1 MIGKIV
7 QSLIAFCLLFTF
19 SSTTPTVKAAEV
31 PKPVGHIYVQDF
43 ANILTTEQKEELVN
57 YGMQLDDATS
67 AQLVVMTIDSLEGEA
82 IEEYS
87 VKVFREYGIGQKEKN
102 NGVLFLVALDE
113 GALWISTGYGLEGA
127 LPDGKIGRIR
137 DQYAFPYMREGKID
151 LGIMNT
157 YKALFNEIA
166 KEYNWDGEF
175 APVQVSE
182 NEGNSDAGIPFPIII
197 LFAIVILFI
206 MRNRGGGGRGNGGSG
221 GRRGRGGPVFFPGSF
236 GGGSSGGGFG
246 GGGGFRG
253 GGGGST
259 GGGGAGGRW

>member
-1 MIGKIV
+1 MIRP
-7 QSLIAFCLLFTF
+7 LIALCLLFTY
-19 SSTTPTVKAAEV
+19 SSTAYAADI

-43 ANILTTEQKEELVN
+43 ANLLNAEQKEELVN
-57 YGMQLDDATS
+57 YGMQLDDATG
-67 AQLVVMTIDSLEGEA
+67 AQLVVMTVNSLEGET

-87 VKVFREYGIGQKEKN
+87 VKVFREYGIGQKGKN
-102 NGVLFLVALDE
+102 NGVLFLVAPNE
-113 GALWISTGYGLEGA
+113 GELWITTGYGLEGA

-137 DQYAFPYMREGKID
+137 DQYAFPYMREGKFD

-175 APVQVSE
+175 APVQASE
-182 NEGNSDAGIPFPIII
+182 NYENESDTGIPFPMIIFITIII
-197 LFAIVILFI
+197 LMM
-206 MRNRGGGGRGNGGSG
+206 MRRRGGGGGGPGGRSG
-221 GRRGRGGPVFFPGSF
+221 GPIFFPGSF
-236 GGGSSGGGFG
+236 GGGSSGGGF

>member
-1 MIGKIV
+1 VIGKMIRLLIV
-7 QSLIAFCLLFTF
+7 FCLLFNF
-19 SSTTPTVKAAEV
+19 SSTAQAADI

-43 ANILTTEQKEELVN
+43 ANILNSEQKEELVN
-57 YGMQLDDATS
+57 YGMQLDDATG
-67 AQLVVMTIDSLEGEA
+67 AQLVVMTVNSLEGEA
-82 IEEYS
+82 IEDYS
-87 VKVFREYGIGQKEKN
+87 VKVFREYGIGQKGKN
-102 NGVLFLVALDE
+102 NGVLFLVALNE

-137 DQYAFPYMREGKID
+137 DQYAFPYMKEGKVD

-166 KEYNWDGEF
+166 KEYNWDGKF

-182 NEGNSDAGIPFPIII
+182 SYEGDSDTGLPFPIII
-197 LFAIVILFI
+197 IFAIVILFI
-206 MRNRGGGGRGNGGSG
+206 MRSRGGGGGSGGSG
-221 GRRGRGGPVFFPGSF
+221 GRRGGGPIFFPGSF
-236 GGGSSGGGFG
+236 GSSSGGGFG

>member
-1 MIGKIV
+1 MIGKIIR
-7 QSLIAFCLLFTF
+7 SLIAFCLLFTY
-19 SSTTPTVKAAEV
+19 SSTTETANAAEV

-43 ANILTTEQKEELVN
+43 ANILNAEQKEELVN
-57 YGMQLDDATS
+57 YGMQLDDATG

-102 NGVLFLVALDE
+102 NGVLFLVALND

-137 DQYAFPYMREGKID
+137 DQYAFPYMREGKFD

-182 NEGNSDAGIPFPIII
+182 N
-197 LFAIVILFI
+197 
-206 MRNRGGGGRGNGGSG
+206 
-221 GRRGRGGPVFFPGSF
+221 RR
-236 GGGSSGGGFG
+236 
-246 GGGGFRG
+246 
-253 GGGGST
+253 
-259 GGGGAGGRW
+259 

>member
-1 MIGKIV
+1 MIGKMIRGLIV
-7 QSLIAFCLLFTF
+7 LCLLLTF
-19 SSTTPTVKAAEV
+19 SSTADAAEV

-43 ANILTTEQKEELVN
+43 ANVLNAEQKEELVN
-57 YGMQLDDATS
+57 YGMQLDDATG
-67 AQLVVMTIDSLEGEA
+67 AQLVVMTVDSLEGEA

-87 VKVFREYGIGQKEKN
+87 VKVFREYGIGQKEED

-113 GALWISTGYGLEGA
+113 GTLWISTGYGLEGA

-137 DQYAFPYMREGKID
+137 DQYAFPYMREGKFD
-151 LGIMNT
+151 LGVMNT

-166 KEYNWDGEF
+166 KEYNWDGEL

-182 NEGNSDAGIPFPIII
+182 TYEDNSDSGIPFPIII
-197 LFAIVILFI
+197 VFAIVILFI
-206 MRNRGGGGRGNGGSG
+206 MRRRGGGGGRGSGGSG
-221 GRRGRGGPVFFPGSF
+221 GRRGGPVFFPGSF

>member
-1 MIGKIV
+1 MGKIIRP
-7 QSLIAFCLLFTF
+7 LIVLCLFFTYS
-19 SSTTPTVKAAEV
+19 SSTAYAADI
-31 PKPVGHIYVQDF
+31 PKPEGHIYVQDF
-43 ANILTTEQKEELVN
+43 ANLLNAEQKEELVN
-57 YGMQLDDATS
+57 YGMQLDDATG
-67 AQLVVMTIDSLEGEA
+67 AQLVVMTVDSLDGEA

-87 VKVFREYGIGQKEKN
+87 VKVFREYGIGQEGKN
-102 NGVLFLVALDE
+102 NGVLFLVAPNE
-113 GALWISTGYGLEGA
+113 GALWITTGYGLEGA
-127 LPDGKIGRIR
+127 LPDGKVGRIR
-137 DQYAFPYMREGKID
+137 DQYAFPYMREGKFD

-182 NEGNSDAGIPFPIII
+182 NYEEESDTGIPFPIII
-197 LFAIVILFI
+197 FIAVVILMM
-206 MRNRGGGGRGNGGSG
+206 MRRRGGGGGSGGSG
-221 GRRGRGGPVFFPGSF
+221 GRRGGPIFFPGSF

>member
-1 MIGKIV
+1 MLR
-7 QSLIAFCLLFTF
+7 SLIVFCLLFTI
-19 SSTTPTVKAAEV
+19 SSTAYAADI

-43 ANILTTEQKEELVN
+43 ANLLNAEQKEELVN
-57 YGMQLDDATS
+57 YGMQLEDATG
-67 AQLVVMTIDSLEGEA
+67 AQLVVMTVNSLEGDA
-82 IEEYS
+82 IEDYS
-87 VKVFREYGIGQKEKN
+87 VKVFREYGIGQKAEN
-102 NGVLFLVALDE
+102 NGVLFLVAPND

-137 DQYAFPYMREGKID
+137 DQYAFPYMKEGKFD

-182 NEGNSDAGIPFPIII
+182 SYEEDSDTGLPFPIIVIIVVII
-197 LFAIVILFI
+197 LFT
-206 MRNRGGGGRGNGGSG
+206 MRSRGGGGGSGGSG
-221 GRRGRGGPVFFPGSF
+221 GRRGGGPIFMPGSF

>member
-1 MIGKIV
+1 MIRTLIV
-7 QSLIAFCLLFTF
+7 FCLFLTY
-19 SSTTPTVKAAEV
+19 SSTANAADI

-43 ANILTTEQKEELVN
+43 ANLLNAEQKEELVN
-57 YGMQLDDATS
+57 YGMQLDDATG
-67 AQLVVMTIDSLEGEA
+67 AQLVVMTINSLDGEA
-82 IEEYS
+82 IEDYS

-102 NGVLFLVALDE
+102 NGVLFLVAPND

-137 DQYAFPYMREGKID
+137 DQYAFPYMREGKLD

-175 APVQVSE
+175 APVQESE
-182 NEGNSDAGIPFPIII
+182 NYEGNSDAGIPFPIIVI
-197 LFAIVILFI
+197 IAIVILFL
-206 MRNRGGGGRGNGGSG
+206 MRSRGGGSGGSG
-221 GRRGRGGPVFFPGSF
+221 GRRSGPIFFPGSF
-236 GGGSSGGGFG
+236 GGGSSGGGFGG

>member
-1 MIGKIV
+1 VIGKMIRPLIV
-7 QSLIAFCLLFTF
+7 LCLLFT
-19 SSTTPTVKAAEV
+19 SSTTVQAADI

-43 ANILTTEQKEELVN
+43 ANLLTAEQKEELVN
-57 YGMQLDDATS
+57 YGMQLEDATS
-67 AQLVVMTIDSLEGEA
+67 AQLVVMTVNSLEGEA
-82 IEEYS
+82 IEDYS
-87 VKVFREYGIGQKEKN
+87 VKVFREYGIGQKGKN
-102 NGVLFLVALDE
+102 NGVLFLVAPND

-127 LPDGKIGRIR
+127 LPDGKLGRIR
-137 DQYAFPYMREGKID
+137 DQYAIPYMKEGKFD

-157 YKALFNEIA
+157 YKVLFNEIA

-182 NEGNSDAGIPFPIII
+182 NYEEESDTGFPFPIIVIVAIII
-197 LFAIVILFI
+197 LSI
-206 MRNRGGGGRGNGGSG
+206 MRTRGGGGGSGGSG
-221 GRRGRGGPVFFPGSF
+221 GRRGGGPIFFPGSF
-236 GGGSSGGGFG
+236 GGSSGGGFG